1 MEAKPPEITVDKN
14 GEKVIVTHP
23 GGRFNGLIAIA
34 VLIVLVM
41 LLVIPVVLIL
51 WWILRHL

>member
-1 MEAKPPEITVDKN
+1 MEAKPPEIIVDEN

-23 GGRFNGLIAIA
+23 GGRFNGLIAKAI
-34 VLIVLVM
+34 LIVLVM
-41 LLVIPVVLIL
+41 VLAAPVVLIL